1 MFLNIKQLQEIH
13 TLINNRCNE
22 IHQLLC
28 NRYIKPTVAIALH
41 QEQSLI
47 CGIEQIVTE
56 EIIHQFNSQIIKEAD
71 PIQYWAITVESEAR
85 TLHDARIIAPFMSS
99 FEAYAYAGRHLA
111 TEVIQGRIMVHCTEN
126 PIPQD

>member
-13 TLINNRCNE
+13 TLLSNRCNE

-28 NRYIKPTVAIALH
+28 NRCVEPTIAVALH
-41 QEQSLI
+41 QEQSLVI
-47 CGIEQIVTE
+47 GIEQIVTE
-56 EIIHQFNSQIIKEAD
+56 EIIRQFNAQVAAEAE
-71 PIQYWAITVESEAR
+71 PTQYWAITVESEAR

-99 FEAYAYAGRHLA
+99 FEAYAYAGQHLA

-126 PIPQD
+126 PTPQD